1 MLPTSS
7 LILFIALFL
16 GITLKTAS
24 ALNFPKSHL
33 SVIYKTFCFTVIFCY
48 THLLDGV
55 STYIRKRLPNSCLLC
70 SSPAIVCFSLVRSYQ
85 TFCRFHIF
93 HIKQMFRIPWR
104 LEVLFS
110 LPPSSL
116 SCPYKCICRCPTCHS
131 FFSRNLLL
139 LRLTLYFFTNMNF
152 QHIYGRKKFKKN
164 HAFRHIFPFVCRY
177 TSKETLDHSVLF
189 FEGSDNVTL
198 DLFLHFQWCK
208 NDFSWHRTPLFDQ
221 AQT

>member
-1 MLPTSS
+1 M
-7 LILFIALFL
+7 
-16 GITLKTAS
+16 
-24 ALNFPKSHL
+24 
-33 SVIYKTFCFTVIFCY
+33 IFCY

-70 SSPAIVCFSLVRSYQ
+70 SSSAIVCFSLLRSYQ

-110 LPPSSL
+110 CRLHHYPVLIKMHLPL
-116 SCPYKCICRCPTCHS
+116 SNVPL
-131 FFSRNLLL
+131 FFEPQSAA
-139 LRLTLYFFTNMNF
+139 NMNF
-152 QHIYGRKKFKKN
+152 QHNTYGRKKFQKI
-164 HAFRHIFPFVCRY
+164 HAFRHIFPFVCSY